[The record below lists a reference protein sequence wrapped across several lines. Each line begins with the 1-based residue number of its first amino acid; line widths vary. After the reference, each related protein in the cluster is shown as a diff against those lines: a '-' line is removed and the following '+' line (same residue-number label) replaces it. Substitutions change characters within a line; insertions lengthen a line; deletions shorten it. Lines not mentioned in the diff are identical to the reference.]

1 MFTDFKIFI
10 FALLI
15 GAFVFQF
22 FIFTTW
28 FSTTVSSM
36 SDSESSDNGLS
47 ENEEL
52 GHDEEMEDDGSE
64 WEDASSDEDDDEPPA
79 RRVRQELTEGYD
91 TADTYRPAVPFNPRR
106 PTGPQLADQT
116 RQDAILRFSK
126 EVDFFKLFFS
136 VALLQ
141 KLWDFTNAYAQ
152 EHIDDNP
159 TYQNKAKGWDLIS
172 VSEMY
177 GFIACLIY
185 MGFMQLL
192 WQEYYWSSP
201 SLHHWTMATGFVVW
215 FPSGTGLGQS
225 WHFSDVMIIQL
236 WITMK
241 NSDMYDTWLTMSSSP
256 AKNFSNAARKLQ
268 WMREW
273 CDRSTDLVWDNTI
286 KTSPQNGVWNCG
298 SWLIQIQVTLIIS
311 MCNLEKPEQQH
322 QEKGLAMI
330 WLWNRVLA
338 STRLSCVLW

>member
-116 RQDAILRFSK
+116 RQDAILQFSK

-177 GFIACLIY
+177 GFIACLIDLY
-185 MGFMQLL
+185 G
-192 WQEYYWSSP
+192 
-201 SLHHWTMATGFVVW
+201 LHA
-215 FPSGTGLGQS
+215 
-225 WHFSDVMIIQL
+225 
-236 WITMK
+236 
-241 NSDMYDTWLTMSSSP
+241 
-256 AKNFSNAARKLQ
+256 
-268 WMREW
+268 
-273 CDRSTDLVWDNTI
+273 
-286 KTSPQNGVWNCG
+286 
-298 SWLIQIQVTLIIS
+298 VTL
-311 MCNLEKPEQQH
+311 
-322 QEKGLAMI
+322 A
-330 WLWNRVLA
+330 RVLLVLCIIA
-338 STRLSCVLW
+338 SLDNGNWVCRMISFRDRFRAIMAFFRCNDHTAMDNNEKLRHVWYLIDNVKQSCQEFFPMQQGSCSGWENGAIEAQIWYETIQ